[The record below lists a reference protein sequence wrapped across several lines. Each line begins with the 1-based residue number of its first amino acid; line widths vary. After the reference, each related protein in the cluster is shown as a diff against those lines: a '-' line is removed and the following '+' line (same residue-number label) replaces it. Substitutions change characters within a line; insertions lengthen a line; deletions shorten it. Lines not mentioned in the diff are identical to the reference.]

1 MHSTHKK
8 KAGTVVPLN
17 EGNVLFQRQL
27 FLSLN
32 RILESF
38 IFDIQDNSIF
48 ANNKSVIWITGNIH

>member
-8 KAGTVVPLN
+8 KAGTVVPFN